1 MKESTTQM
9 KTNNRTCTVLYPEDC
24 TTPNCGY
31 FGHSVKN
38 GYPPLKTKPLQEHQS
53 NRWAG
58 CTTCDKD
65 GTYGPSHSGSKLC
78 RNGTSLAA
86 GGHVTHC
93 TCAACF

>member
-1 MKESTTQM
+1 M
-9 KTNNRTCTVLYPEDC
+9 KTNNDYKWTYVDGRAI
-24 TTPNCGY
+24 
-31 FGHSVKN
+31 
-38 GYPPLKTKPLQEHQS
+38 PPLKRKPLPEHRS

-65 GTYGPSHSGSKLC
+65 GLYGPSHSGSSMC